1 MIEIINK
8 NLIIKTLKTFLEK
21 KNQIV
26 YVVGGFVRDCLLG
39 NESCDIDIVTTKG
52 HAKTLALNF
61 SDEINGYFVEL
72 DKENSIYRVV
82 FPDKENYID
91 IADCVGNSIEE
102 DLKRRDFTI
111 NAMAYDLTNDK
122 LIDILDSS
130 NDLTK
135 GIIREISKENM
146 FDDSIRLFRAFRF
159 QSTLGFEFSE
169 SLKNIINENAKLL
182 QKTAKERINAE
193 LIKLFGGKN
202 IIKAI
207 HALDEYK
214 ILELLIPE
222 ISEIKKIPPNSHHH
236 LPLLEHSIETVNQ
249 IQKFYELSC
258 AQVKTHLDKTLYGGQ
273 PRLNYLKLAAFL
285 HDVGKPYTWQ
295 IEKETGR
302 HRFIK
307 HDSEGAQIIVPTLK
321 ELKFSKKQIA
331 YIQKIIKYHIY
342 PSSVVCTEGTS
353 EKSYLRFFRKA
364 GEETIDL
371 IAIAY
376 ADRMSALGPEITQ
389 EILNKN
395 IAGLQNLIKIYFE
408 EKNKL
413 APLPKL
419 VDGNEIMQILNI
431 QASPRLGEIIEQLKE
446 AQISSIVKTKEEA
459 IDFIKKINQNI
470 Q

>member
-1 MIEIINK
+1 M
-8 NLIIKTLKTFLEK
+8 
-21 KNQIV
+21 
-26 YVVGGFVRDCLLG
+26 
-39 NESCDIDIVTTKG
+39 
-52 HAKTLALNF
+52 
-61 SDEINGYFVEL
+61 
-72 DKENSIYRVV
+72 
-82 FPDKENYID
+82 
-91 IADCVGNSIEE
+91 
-102 DLKRRDFTI
+102 
-111 NAMAYDLTNDK
+111 
-122 LIDILDSS
+122 
-130 NDLTK
+130 
-135 GIIREISKENM
+135 
-146 FDDSIRLFRAFRF
+146 
-159 QSTLGFEFSE
+159 
-169 SLKNIINENAKLL
+169 
-182 QKTAKERINAE
+182 
-193 LIKLFGGKN
+193 
-202 IIKAI
+202 
-207 HALDEYK
+207 
-214 ILELLIPE
+214 
-222 ISEIKKIPPNSHHH
+222 
-236 LPLLEHSIETVNQ
+236 LEHSVETVNQ

-419 VDGNEIMQILNI
+419 VNGNEIMQILNI
-431 QASPRLGEIIEQLKE
+431 QASPRLGKIIEQLKE

-459 IDFIKKINQNI
+459 IDFIKKIKQNI